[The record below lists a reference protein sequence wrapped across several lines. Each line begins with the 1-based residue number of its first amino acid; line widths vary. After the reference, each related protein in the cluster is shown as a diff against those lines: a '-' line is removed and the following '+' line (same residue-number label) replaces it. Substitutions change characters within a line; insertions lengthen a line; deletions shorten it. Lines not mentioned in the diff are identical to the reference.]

1 MSTASARST
10 LTTLLASLSLL
21 LDNAKA
27 QYTGACTASVSGRIP
42 APSVAPG
49 YEARLVAGGLESPRG
64 IQFDSAGHLLV
75 VEKGSGVTALTFTDD
90 GGACMQESRRQTVV
104 DDSDV
109 RNEPPLPFQG
119 VDRTLA

>member
-1 MSTASARST
+1 MVSTASTRSA
-10 LTTLLASLSLL
+10 LTTVLVSLSIL
-21 LDNAKA
+21 LDNVKA
-27 QYTGACTASVSGRIP
+27 QSTGACSASVSSRVP

-75 VEKGSGVTALTFTDD
+75 VEEGRGVTALTFADG
-90 GGACMQESRRQTVV
+90 GGACVQESRRQAVV

-109 RNEPPLPFQG
+109 SNEDLSFCG
-119 VDRTLA
+119 